1 MTGEHERATA
11 PAHFHPAREPAL
23 ILGVLAMAAQLVPPM
38 VAALSP
44 TWAGVVNAAV
54 VAVAGALTAWLV
66 GSDKL
71 APAILGAAQALL
83 ALSLALG
90 LHLDASSQAGVMAA
104 VSAATAMFI
113 RTQVQALPP
122 SGQALLE

>member
-1 MTGEHERATA
+1 MTGEHERT
-11 PAHFHPAREPAL
+11 PAHFNLTREPAL
-23 ILGVLAMAAQLVPPM
+23 VVGLLAMAAQLVPPM
-38 VAALSP
+38 VTALSP

-66 GSDKL
+66 HSVKL

-90 LHLDASSQAGVMAA
+90 LHLDSSAQAEVMAA

-113 RTQVQALPP
+113 RTQVQALPS